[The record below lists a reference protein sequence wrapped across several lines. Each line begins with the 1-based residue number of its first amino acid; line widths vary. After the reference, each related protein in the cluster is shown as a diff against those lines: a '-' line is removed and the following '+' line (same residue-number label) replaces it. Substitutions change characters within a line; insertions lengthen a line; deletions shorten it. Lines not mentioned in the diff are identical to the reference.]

1 MAERNLQPTR
11 SRQSWSGVLSN
22 LSSVEHVLGDIYA
35 DKGIPL
41 KRRMEIKHARM
52 NVLDRMNKVRML
64 LGEYDYACATASPI
78 GWDF

>member
-1 MAERNLQPTR
+1 M
-11 SRQSWSGVLSN
+11 
-22 LSSVEHVLGDIYA
+22 LGDIYA